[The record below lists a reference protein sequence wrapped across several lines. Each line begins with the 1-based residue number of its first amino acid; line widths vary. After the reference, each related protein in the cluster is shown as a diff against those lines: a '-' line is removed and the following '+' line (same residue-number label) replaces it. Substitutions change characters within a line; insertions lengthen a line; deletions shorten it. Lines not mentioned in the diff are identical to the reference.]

1 MSAITSMLVLQE
13 TVSLAPLALDYT
25 PLNVLLLLL
34 GFPLLASLLIWLLV
48 KRSQLVL
55 ASRDTSS
62 KYSDPTWIGSKEKN
76 DEVLGSDNAAGKAA
90 LQGGPTGQP
99 GGDDKGGAS
108 ARW

>member
-1 MSAITSMLVLQE
+1 MLVLLE

-25 PLNVLLLLL
+25 PLNVLLLLI
-34 GFPLLASLLIWLLV
+34 GFPLVASLLIWLLV

-55 ASRDTSS
+55 ASRDAKN

-76 DEVLGSDNAAGKAA
+76 DEVLGSDNAAGQAA
-90 LQGGPTGQP
+90 LQGGPTGKPAGEDQ
-99 GGDDKGGAS
+99 GGAS